1 LKDTG
6 TTESLAARTPERGLS
21 HLDWLALACFV
32 FWSAGAALTHV
43 IGIWAG
49 IGGAAIGLGIATLL
63 VGRSAIAPL
72 LRPSVPLVA
81 WGMAATLVMVAA
93 TYGLYP
99 LIRGGSADF
108 TRAVGALYVIFR
120 TAAPLWITR
129 LLLPF
134 IILSEEFVW
143 RGVVLQALCRR
154 VSPAA
159 AVLLG
164 AIAYAAAHAPVG
176 SPLLTALTLACGLFW
191 SALRLRT
198 NSLIPVL
205 LCHFVWDI
213 LVFALRPLA

>member
-6 TTESLAARTPERGLS
+6 TREHRDGPTLQRGLS
-21 HLDWLALACFV
+21 HLDWLALACFLL
-32 FWSAGAALTHV
+32 WSAGAALTHV
-43 IGIWAG
+43 VGIWAG
-49 IGGAAIGLGIATLL
+49 MGGAAIGLGIATLL
-63 VGRSAIAPL
+63 FGRSAILPL

-81 WGMAATLVMVAA
+81 WGITAALVMVAA

-99 LIRGGSADF
+99 LIRGESADF
-108 TRAVGALYVIFR
+108 THAAGALYLIFR

-129 LLLPF
+129 ILLPF

-154 VSPAA
+154 VSPAT
-159 AVLLG
+159 AVLLS
-164 AIAYAAAHAPVG
+164 AVAYAAAHAPVG
-176 SPLLTALTLACGLFW
+176 SALLTALTLVCGLFW
-191 SALRLRT
+191 SALRVRT